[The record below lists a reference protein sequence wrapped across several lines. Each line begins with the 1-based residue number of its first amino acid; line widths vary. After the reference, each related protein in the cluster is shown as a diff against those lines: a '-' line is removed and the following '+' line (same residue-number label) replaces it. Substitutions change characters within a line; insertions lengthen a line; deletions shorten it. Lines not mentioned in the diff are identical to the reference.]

1 MPSAGAPDDPFRPSL
16 PHGAYLG
23 VSTRLRPD
31 RICEQFDVGM
41 GESEVTQKEIVC
53 VECSSLWLNGLERW
67 RFYLTD
73 DVPPEVVPLCPK
85 CARREFGD

>member
-1 MPSAGAPDDPFRPSL
+1 
-16 PHGAYLG
+16 
-23 VSTRLRPD
+23 
-31 RICEQFDVGM
+31 M